1 MGSTLYQGY
10 KDEYAR
16 ASALK
21 DLMVQREED
30 DMFKDNMNRM
40 QE

>member
-1 MGSTLYQGY
+1 MGSTLYH
-10 KDEYAR
+10 EYAI
-16 ASALK
+16 ASALT

-30 DMFKDNMNRM
+30 DMFKDNMNIM